1 MEALLSA
8 IQSSTTTTL
17 TITDALIDASVA
29 SLLGLIISLT
39 YIYTGKT
46 SKNFARTLIIMPSL
60 VCLVNY
66 YGYVSGNYYGDA
78 NFATRPVVSIPR
90 SEVNITVTGTGSTA
104 TLSLN
109 KVTQQ
114 N

>member
-1 MEALLSA
+1 MNGIAATATGWRGPSA
-8 IQSSTTTTL
+8 YDSS
-17 TITDALIDASVA
+17 
-29 SLLGLIISLT
+29 
-39 YIYTGKT
+39 Y
-46 SKNFARTLIIMPSL
+46 
-60 VCLVNY
+60 VCGVY
-66 YGYVSGNYYGDA
+66 YSGYVGYSSYDSACYA
-78 NFATRPVVSIPR
+78 ARPVVSIPR